1 MKNQKQKS
9 AFTLI
14 ELLVVIAIIAILAA
28 MLLPALAAAKKKAQ
42 KIQCTNNLKQIGIT
56 LRIWTGDNQDRS
68 PMAVGTANGGAS
80 EYVQHQATAATRLNP
95 AMVFM
100 VMSNELAT
108 PKVLWCNG
116 DTVVGHSGNSAAQT
130 FGYGTGYPVVCSAP
144 TAAGAMAGAPTA
156 AGLISYFINGDA
168 SESDPQAIVSGD
180 LNIGAQNTANN
191 AASSW
196 AFGNTSA
203 TSRTGSGVKQVDN
216 NSSSSTAGTA
226 WAWTQETHAK
236 AGNILLGDGS
246 STSVSI
252 VGLHDAIRNGTNSAV
267 PYQAFNFPW

>member
-68 PMAVGTANGGAS
+68 PMAVSTANGGAS
-80 EYVQHQATAATRLNP
+80 EYLSHANGTAITAAIVALNP
-95 AMVFM
+95 AMAFM

-116 DTVVGHSGNSAAQT
+116 DTVAGHSGNSAAQT
-130 FGYGTGYPVVCSAP
+130 FGFGTGYPVVSKVPSP
-144 TAAGAMAGAPTA
+144 TTGAATA
-156 AGLISYFINGDA
+156 AGLISYFINADA
-168 SESDPQAIVSGD
+168 SEGDPQAVVSGD
-180 LNIGAQNTANN
+180 LNIGNTSTAAN
-191 AASSW
+191 AASTW
-196 AFGNTSA
+196 AFPQTSA
-203 TSRTGSGVKQVDN
+203 SRTASSAQQALAVANGQV
-216 NSSSSTAGTA
+216 TGA
-226 WAWTQETHAK
+226 WAWTTETHSK
-236 AGNILLGDGS
+236 SGNILLGDGS

-252 VGLHDAIRNGTNSAV
+252 SGLHDALRNGTNSAV
-267 PYQAFNFPW
+267 AWQVFNFPY

>member
-1 MKNQKQKS
+1 MKNQKS

-116 DTVVGHSGNSAAQT
+116 DTVAGHSGNSAAQT
-130 FGYGTGYPVVCSAP
+130 FGYGNGYPVVCTAP
-144 TAAGAMAGAPTA
+144 TAAGAMAGTATA

-168 SESDPQAIVSGD
+168 SEGDPQAIMSGD
-180 LNIGAQNTANN
+180 LNIGNQNTANN

-196 AFGNTSA
+196 AFGNTSIA
-203 TSRTGSGVKQVDN
+203 TRTGSAAKQADN
-216 NSSSSTAGTA
+216 TALTA
-226 WAWTQETHAK
+226 WAWTAETHAK

-252 VGLHDAIRNGTNSAV
+252 TGLHDALRNGTNSAV
-267 PYQAFNFPW
+267 QYQAFNFPW